1 MAGRPSKY
9 TEEVVDAICSRI
21 ADGESLRRICED
33 DDMPGRRTVLDW
45 LDNDANEQFR
55 AKYAR
60 AREAQADGIF
70 DGMADIEARVSG
82 GDLRPDAARVVLE
95 SQRWRAEKLK
105 PKVYGSKTSVEHSG
119 SIHTEKS
126 DDQLDKEIAVIKA
139 ALGL

>member
-1 MAGRPSKY
+1 MYPPETRD
-9 TEEVVDAICSRI
+9 EILRRI
-21 ADGESLRRICED
+21 ADGESLRAICRD
-33 DDMPGRRTVLDW
+33 DEMPDRTTVENW
-45 LDNDANEQFR
+45 LQSDAEFS

-70 DGMADIEARVSG
+70 DGMADIEARVSV
-82 GDLRPDAARVVLE
+82 GDLRPEDARVVLE
-95 SQRWRAEKLK
+95 YQRWRA
-105 PKVYGSKTSVEHSG
+105 VEHSG